1 MRSAGT
7 SLPMIA
13 EIKRAV
19 VAGFKVEPDALI
31 EPDGLGSRRRDRVR
45 ARQVGMA
52 LSLTM
57 TRHSSVKIGELFGG
71 RDHATV
77 LHARRAANAFLLADA
92 DMRESTRKTIE
103 LLRRAI

>member
-1 MRSAGT
+1 VVAGT

-19 VAGFKVEPDALI
+19 AAGFRIEPDALV
-31 EPDGLGSRRRDRVR
+31 EPDGMGSRQRDRVR

-71 RDHATV
+71 RDHSTV
-77 LHARRAANAFLLADA
+77 LHARRATNAFLLADA
-92 DMRESTRKTIE
+92 DARESTRRVIE
-103 LLRRAI
+103 LLRRDV